1 MAIAYI
7 MINAETG
14 TEKDVIG
21 VLRNFK
27 EVKEVHSVYGAYDII
42 ARLEANTMEEIKNA
56 LSWKIRRLDKVRST
70 TTTIVA

>member
-1 MAIAYI
+1 MAVAYI
-7 MINAETG
+7 MINTETG
-14 TEKDVIG
+14 TEKEVIEA
-21 VLRNFK
+21 LRNFK
-27 EVKEVHSVYGAYDII
+27 EVREAHSVYGAYDIV